1 MGTASFAAAG
11 GEMAGTSSRE
21 SDERLLLGRG
31 ERAEVGVPSTDPTPG
46 HGWRE
51 WLKHSWRA
59 RPRGPALGIVVRH
72 AKHAFYQAVV
82 LEVERG
88 TPFLLSPVLLA
99 IGAFTYF
106 RLSFE
111 PDLLVTIAVAAAVGA
126 AALLTPRGRLPHYT
140 AVATL
145 LVVLGVLLGKVEAL
159 RAGTAMLGGE
169 VTTRITGRV
178 IGIDAFS
185 EKRVRLTLD
194 VLTTERPK
202 LRYAPGRVRV
212 TGRSVPTDV
221 HAGDV
226 VSGLV
231 RLRPPPG
238 PVRPDSYDFSFESY
252 FDGIGASGFFL
263 SRPERMTSSSAGILG
278 RLSYFIENARNAIA
292 ARIRDRIGGAQGEIA
307 AALMVGVRAGI
318 PEEISESLRRT
329 GLYHIISISGLH
341 MALVAGAVIGSMR
354 ALLALFPGFASR
366 WPVRKVAAVAG
377 LAAIAFYLLISGGEV
392 AAQRSFIMLA
402 IMLTAV
408 LFDRAALTMRN
419 LALSALVVLALTPHE
434 VVGPSFQMSFAAT
447 AALVAAYAFWNER
460 RSKSAGRTPKR
471 IGFAGRISRR
481 AAMLIAGLVLTSL
494 IAGLATAPYGVYHF
508 QRVAPLSL
516 AANLFAMPIV
526 SAVVVPAGV
535 AAAIFMPFGIEGPC
549 LDLMGFGI
557 SAMLGVA
564 TWFSERSPID
574 VVGMISGLSVIL
586 FTLSLTAVAIATT
599 WLRLVSVP
607 LALAGL
613 FTLDAT
619 PVPDVLVSEDA
630 KLIGL
635 VTQEG
640 VLAVNLP
647 RPNAF
652 TVQNWQRAL
661 RADSVVKP
669 RRLDAALLAGRT
681 GVGDEVAKA
690 DAAIHDTA
698 DVPGLAAIEVGFSCA
713 GTVCAARHPAGSN
726 VVFTSDAEEGRR
738 ACSYAGI
745 IVLTD
750 ATTPLHCAEHSVLVI
765 TARELARKGS
775 AAVYLGRANPANGS
789 AASDAG
795 PLRPHVEYAVS
806 TSSRPW
812 HAHRVF
818 SREARGLTP
827 RPPKARTNVAA
838 ARRIGASSQSATET
852 SP

>member
-1 MGTASFAAAG
+1 
-11 GEMAGTSSRE
+11 
-21 SDERLLLGRG
+21 
-31 ERAEVGVPSTDPTPG
+31 
-46 HGWRE
+46 
-51 WLKHSWRA
+51 
-59 RPRGPALGIVVRH
+59 
-72 AKHAFYQAVV
+72 VV

-106 RLSFE
+106 RLTFE
-111 PDLLVTIAVAAAVGA
+111 PDFLLTAALAAAVGA
-126 AALLTPRGRLPHYT
+126 GVLLAPRGRLTHYT

-145 LVVLGVLLGKVEAL
+145 LVVLGVLLGKVETL
-159 RAGTAMLGGE
+159 RAGTATLGGE

-185 EKRVRLTLD
+185 EMRVRLTLD
-194 VLTTERPK
+194 VLTTERPR

-212 TGRSVPTDV
+212 TGRSVPPDV
-221 HAGDV
+221 RAGDI

-252 FDGIGASGFFL
+252 FDGIGASGFL
-263 SRPERMTSSSAGILG
+263 LKGPERVTSSPGGIFQ
-278 RLSYFIENARNAIA
+278 RFSFFIENARNAIA
-292 ARIRDRIGGAQGEIA
+292 ARIRDRIGGAEGEIA

-318 PEEISESLRRT
+318 PEEVSESLRRT

-460 RSKSAGRTPKR
+460 RSESAGRAPKR

-508 QRVAPLSL
+508 QRVAPLSI
-516 AANLFAMPIV
+516 AANLLAMPIV
-526 SAVVVPAGV
+526 SAVVVPAAV
-535 AAAIFMPFGIEGPC
+535 AAGIFMPFGIEGPC
-549 LDLMGFGI
+549 LDLMGLGI

-574 VVGMISGLSVIL
+574 VVGMISGSSVIL
-586 FTLSLTAVAIATT
+586 FTLALTAVAIATT

-613 FTLDAT
+613 FTLGAT

-635 VTQEG
+635 AAEDG
-640 VLAVNLP
+640 ALAVNLP

-669 RRLDAALLAGRT
+669 KRLDAARVSVGVVPSKASEAGDSSSERRGATEKTENRSGPAGATAGRDGNSRAASDAAEVAARGVAWTEGGYELVGQT
-681 GVGDEVAKA
+681 GVGDELAKA

-698 DVPGLAAIEVGFSCA
+698 DLPGLATIKVGFSCA
-713 GTVCAARHPAGSN
+713 GAVCAARHPAGSN

-738 ACSYAGI
+738 ACSYAGV

-750 ATTPLHCAEHSVLVI
+750 ATTPLQCAEHSVLVI

-775 AAVYLGRANPANGS
+775 AAIYLGRANPANGS

-795 PLRPHVEYAVS
+795 PLRPQVEHAVP

-818 SREARGLTP
+818 SREARGLAP
-827 RPPKARTNVAA
+827 RASKASTNGGA
-838 ARRIGASSQSATET
+838 ARRIGDSNQSAAES